1 MGFRMKVLTSLS
13 TLQSVCIH
21 VFWCGRLGNVLNM
34 YNSAECTLSL
44 FEYQNTATVAPYVN
58 YSPLQQ
64 PVRLH
69 MTV

>member
-1 MGFRMKVLTSLS
+1 MKVFTLLS
-13 TLQSVCIH
+13 TLLSVCVR

-34 YNSAECTLSL
+34 YNSAECTQSL
-44 FEYQNTATVAPYVN
+44 FEYQYTATGAPDIN